1 MTLPRIPRCGGLAAR
16 RVRPRI
22 LSTALA
28 LLCGLPVATSLAASY
43 TWTSVTGN
51 WSVGT
56 NWVGN
61 VAPSG
66 ADSTDILLFA
76 GNVGTTL
83 APTNYTAT
91 NNVANPFILN
101 ELRLNATDTGLSGL
115 AHILAGSA
123 LRLSGTAPKITADGA
138 GQFTINTAI
147 ELTGATTF
155 GGNGTGVITLNQT
168 ISGAQDITKTG
179 TSIFRFGTAANGVPS
194 ANTWM
199 GNLTISGGTIRFNN
213 NADSG
218 RTALRSNAVSLAAGT
233 FLTVQS
239 ELRVGVLSGA
249 GGTVEA
255 RDATLAGNLDGQNI
269 VIYAL
274 KDGSFAGT
282 IRNRNT
288 DNNAGVDPDASPD
301 LVLRGT
307 GTQTFTGSMLIEKDV
322 YIGGSATM
330 VLAGTAS
337 LLVTG
342 STSGAII
349 LAGGNFRIDNTA
361 GNVNRLRDSGGT
373 GLDTSGGGTFT
384 LRGNASGSTE
394 VLGRLQLGTVT
405 ALSPFGKPRSGALNV
420 VVEDNSATATPTV
433 LAFTELN
440 RQNASYVADNTK
452 HWLNQF
458 ATVNFVGTGG
468 TLGATLGN
476 PRVTFS
482 TAPAT
487 QATGS
492 TFGDRLLRNT
502 DDAGNTSVGW
512 ATVDGT
518 RFAVYDPTNG
528 IEAVTTAAFPIVST
542 PALNAFLDVA
552 GAITTNGAFA
562 LNSLTLAPNADGLSL
577 SFTGTGS
584 LNTTALLLAGT
595 RDFGLVNSGGNG
607 TLSGGDTRYVHVQN
621 EGVTLS
627 INVNAGGSVRPL
639 VKSGLGT
646 LSLGSTA
653 NAGGNF
659 TTVINSGVV
668 RATPGS
674 TLPGGELRLRGGVF
688 EIVGGTFTRTLGHTT
703 GTLSWSG
710 FDPTANLN
718 VGAGIPEDRG
728 SGGFAAFGVDATV
741 DLNAAGATN
750 IAWEDRFFVNSGYAL
765 IFGSKLSDKRV
776 TWVDNISLAA
786 SDPTANY
793 NAREFR
799 VIDNPNSTGDSAQ
812 LSGIVSGVMQNDLL
826 KTGTGTL
833 ALSNAANTYTGAT
846 LIQEGTLLVNG
857 SIGASF
863 LTETRGLSAL
873 RKATLGGK
881 GTTGAVRI
889 ADHGVLAPGDSA
901 ANTSLLVTGNLTFTG
916 ATSFLDIQIGGALPG
931 GDDVNGY
938 DQIDANG
945 SLLLAGAQLTGSLLH
960 SYSVAPGQMFFL
972 IDNDGADAVQGTFAQ
987 GSSIVIDGVSFDI
1000 GYSGNWTGLQA
1011 TSTFAGGNDVV
1022 LRAVPEPSSA
1032 LFAGL
1037 GAFLLARRRRR

>member
-51 WSVGT
+51 WNVGT
-56 NWVGN
+56 NWIGN

-76 GNVGTTL
+76 GNVGTIIT
-83 APTNYTAT
+83 PTNYTAT

-123 LRLSGTAPKITADGA
+123 LRLSGTAPKITALGV
-138 GQFTINTAI
+138 GQFTINTPI
-147 ELTGATTF
+147 ELTAATTF
-155 GGNGTGVITLNQT
+155 GGDGSGIITLNQT
-168 ISGAQDITKTG
+168 VSGAQDITKTG
-179 TSIFRFGTAANGVPS
+179 TSIFRFGSPANGVPS

-218 RTALRSNAVSLAAGT
+218 RTALRGNAVSLAAGT

-288 DNNAGVDPDASPD
+288 DNNVGDPDASPD

-394 VLGRLQLGTVT
+394 LLGRLQLGTVT

-440 RQNASYVADNTK
+440 RQNASYVGNTAL

-468 TLGATLGN
+468 TLGTAGGN

-487 QATGS
+487 QTTGLA
-492 TFGDRLLRNT
+492 FGDRLLRNT

-512 ATVDGT
+512 ATVNGD

-528 IEAVTTAAFPIVST
+528 IEAVTTSAYTGVTAPT
-542 PALNAFLDVA
+542 ANQFLDV
-552 GAITTNGAFA
+552 NGTFLSPNSVTS

-577 SFTGTGS
+577 SFTGTGA
-584 LNTTALLLAGT
+584 LNTTALLLAGN

-607 TLSGGDTRYVHVQN
+607 SFSGGDTRYVHVQN

-653 NAGGNF
+653 NAAGNF
-659 TTVINSGVV
+659 TTIINSGVL

-674 TLPGGELRLRGGVF
+674 SLPGGELRLRGGVF
-688 EIVGGTFTRTLGHTT
+688 EIMGGTFSRTLGNTT

-765 IFGSKLSDKRV
+765 IFGSTLSDKRV
-776 TWVDNISLAA
+776 TWLDNLSLTE
-786 SDPTANY
+786 SGTTVNY
-793 NAREFR
+793 NAREIR
-799 VIDNPNSTGDSAQ
+799 VIGNPNSTGDSAQ
-812 LSGIVSGVMQNDLL
+812 LSGIVSGAVQNDLL

-833 ALSNAANTYTGAT
+833 ALSNASNTYTGAT

-857 SIGASF
+857 SIGGSF

-873 RKATLGGK
+873 RKSTLGGK

-901 ANTSLLVTGNLTFTG
+901 ANTSLLTTAGLTFTG

-960 SYSVAPGQMFFL
+960 SYSVAAGQMFFL

-987 GSSIVIDGVSFDI
+987 GSSIVIDGVNFDI

-1011 TSTFAGGNDVV
+1011 TSTFSGGNDVV

-1032 LFAGL
+1032 LLAGL